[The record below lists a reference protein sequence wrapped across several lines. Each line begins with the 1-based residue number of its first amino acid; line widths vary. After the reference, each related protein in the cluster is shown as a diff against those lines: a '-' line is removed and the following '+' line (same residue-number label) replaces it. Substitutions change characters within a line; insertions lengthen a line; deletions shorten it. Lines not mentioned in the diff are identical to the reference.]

1 MTMSNTPAPRPGNG
15 PSWTVTNVSKTVGQ
29 DQTGRYT
36 PGWEVT
42 YQIDSGHTGVV
53 FLPGADLSPDAAR
66 MAVAKQAAALAATA
80 GLTNQS

>member
-1 MTMSNTPAPRPGNG
+1 MTMSNTPAPRAGG
-15 PSWTVTNVSKTVGQ
+15 GTSWTVTGVSKTVGQ
-29 DQTGRYT
+29 DSTGRYT

-66 MAVAKQAAALAATA
+66 AAVAKQAQALAATA
-80 GLTNQS
+80 GLTDRS